1 MTNQLEFAR
10 NSTTTLLKTS
20 CSRKVLIGHLK
31 QEKNV
36 NILYG
41 EHLTLDEQFLLT
53 ALDAVHERPDT

>member
-20 CSRKVLIGHLK
+20 RIRKVLIGHLK

-41 EHLTLDEQFLLT
+41 EHLTLDE
-53 ALDAVHERPDT
+53 